1 MLPGSARLDVDQF
14 DLAFDRALLGMTK
27 RSVAGRAL
35 ALSKRDIEWQQAG
48 TEVHAIIDEYV
59 ARALEQYY
67 LADSAIIP
75 STGDSLIM
83 TSGARSF
90 SMLHELVKDTQD
102 RRFLRDQ
109 LLNVFIPA
117 RDSSAIGLSDLFFN
131 LARHPEVWRK
141 LRSEVLEIDQ
151 PLTFDLLKSM
161 SYLQCVLRE
170 SKLTFRSMIIVLTP
184 KVFDSLLPPT

>member
-1 MLPGSARLDVDQF
+1 
-14 DLAFDRALLGMTK
+14 MTK

-35 ALSKRDIEWQQAG
+35 ALSKRDIEWQQAC
-48 TEVHAIIDEYV
+48 TEVHAIVDGYIT
-59 ARALEQYY
+59 RALEQYH

-75 STGDSLIM
+75 STGDPLTMKPS
-83 TSGARSF
+83 ARSF
-90 SMLHELVKDTQD
+90 SMLHELVKYTQD

-161 SYLQCVLRE
+161 NYLQCVLRGE
-170 SKLTFRSMIIVLTP
+170 
-184 KVFDSLLPPT
+184 